1 MNEKRQVY
9 LDSISNNIENQLMDL
24 LLDDD
29 EIVYIVENIKERCVD
44 EFDEIENIIGGQYD

>member
-44 EFDEIENIIGGQYD
+44 EFDEIENIIGG